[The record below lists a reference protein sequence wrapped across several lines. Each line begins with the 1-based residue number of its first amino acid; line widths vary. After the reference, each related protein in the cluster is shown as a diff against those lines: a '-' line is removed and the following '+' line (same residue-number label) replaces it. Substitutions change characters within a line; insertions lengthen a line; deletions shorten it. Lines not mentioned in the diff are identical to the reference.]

1 MRDTTHEKVRAIRG
15 SKRVDSESGVGM
27 VATLAVVVILGV
39 IVTIAIS
46 NGPSSP
52 QTSDGTPAGTT
63 TTTSV
68 KSIGTE
74 ANEAAVSSC
83 LGNYATVSAALATY
97 KTLEGSAPPA
107 GTAWATSPADGATL
121 LESWPTDAPYYVI
134 SWNGVT
140 LTVTP
145 RKGVASHGTEGT
157 SSPPTGCYA
166 A

>member
-1 MRDTTHEKVRAIRG
+1 MRETTHGTVRTHG
-15 SKRVDSESGVGM
+15 SRRVRSESGVGM

-39 IVTIAIS
+39 IVTIVIS

-52 QTSDGTPAGTT
+52 GGSAGGTT
-63 TTTSV
+63 TTTTV

-83 LGNYATVSAALATY
+83 LGNYATLSAALATY
-97 KTLEGSAPPA
+97 RTLESSAPPA
-107 GTAWATSPADGATL
+107 GTAWATSSASGGAL
-121 LESWPTDAPYYVI
+121 LDSWPTDAPYYVI

-140 LTVTP
+140 LNVIP
-145 RKGVASHGTEGT
+145 RRGASSHGNQGT
-157 SSPPTGCYA
+157 STPATGCYA

>member
-107 GTAWATSPADGATL
+107 GTTWATSPAEGATL
-121 LESWPTDAPYYVI
+121 LESWPTDVPYYVI

>member
-1 MRDTTHEKVRAIRG
+1 MRDTTHEKVCTIRG
-15 SKRVDSESGVGM
+15 SRRVDSESGVGM

-39 IVTIAIS
+39 IVTIAVS
-46 NGPSSP
+46 KGPSSP
-52 QTSDGTPAGTT
+52 QTSDRTPAGTT
-63 TTTSV
+63 TSTSA

-97 KTLEGSAPPA
+97 KTLENSSPPA
-107 GTAWATSPADGATL
+107 GAAWATSSGDGGAL

-140 LTVTP
+140 LNVTP

-157 SSPPTGCYA
+157 STPPTGCYA

>member
-1 MRDTTHEKVRAIRG
+1 
-15 SKRVDSESGVGM
+15 M
-27 VATLAVVVILGV
+27 VSTLAVVIILGV

-52 QTSDGTPAGTT
+52 KSTGGSPTGTT

-83 LGNYATVSAALATY
+83 LGNFATVNAALATY
-97 KTLEGSAPPA
+97 KSLESSPPPA
-107 GTAWATSPADGATL
+107 GTAWATSSANGGAL

-134 SWNGVT
+134 TWNGVT
-140 LTVTP
+140 LNVIP
-145 RKGVASHGTEGT
+145 RRGAASHGTQGT
-157 SSPPTGCYA
+157 STPPTGCYA

>member
-1 MRDTTHEKVRAIRG
+1 MRETTLRKVRTARG
-15 SKRVDSESGVGM
+15 PRRADSENGVGM

-46 NGPSSP
+46 SGPSSP
-52 QTSDGTPAGTT
+52 KTSGGSAAGTT
-63 TTTSV
+63 TTTTV

-83 LGNYATVSAALATY
+83 LGNYAAVTAALATY
-97 KTLEGSAPPA
+97 RTLESSAPPA
-107 GTAWATSPADGATL
+107 GTAWATSSANGGAL

-134 SWNGVT
+134 TWNGVT
-140 LTVTP
+140 LNVTP
-145 RKGVASHGTEGT
+145 RKGVASRGTPGT
-157 SSPPTGCYA
+157 STPPTGCYA

>member
-1 MRDTTHEKVRAIRG
+1 MRETTHKKVRATRG
-15 SKRVDSESGVGM
+15 SRRVDSESGVGM

-52 QTSDGTPAGTT
+52 QTSGGTPGGTT

-74 ANEAAVSSC
+74 AREAAVSSC
-83 LGNYATVSAALATY
+83 LGNYATVNAALATY
-97 KTLEGSAPPA
+97 KTLENSAPPA
-107 GTAWATSPADGATL
+107 GTAWATSSADGAL

-140 LTVTP
+140 LNVTP
-145 RKGVASHGTEGT
+145 RKGVASRGTEGT
-157 SSPPTGCYA
+157 STPPTGCYA

>member
-1 MRDTTHEKVRAIRG
+1 MRETTHKTLPTIRR
-15 SKRVDSESGVGM
+15 SRRVDSENGVGM

-52 QTSDGTPAGTT
+52 QTSGETPAGTT
-63 TTTSV
+63 TTTTV

-83 LGNYATVSAALATY
+83 LGNYAAVSAALATY
-97 KTLEGSAPPA
+97 KTLESSAPPA
-107 GTAWATSPADGATL
+107 GTAWATSSANGVAL

-134 SWNGVT
+134 TWNGVT
-140 LTVTP
+140 LNVTP
-145 RKGVASHGTEGT
+145 RKGVASHGTRGT
-157 SSPPTGCYA
+157 SAPPTGCYA